1 MFFVVQDWMISE
13 LGLKGNELLVYAVI
27 YGYSQE
33 GQGCYYGGM
42 SFLAES
48 LGITRQTAITSC
60 KNLAERGLI
69 RRNEESRGGVHFCSY
84 EAQRYPND
92 EILTGCK
99 DFLQGV
105 SKNLTE
111 GCKNFLHNNI
121 RDSIKDNINNP
132 QTPLYKLPYDSEEF
146 RSTWAVLIKQP
157 KWRGKS
163 KDALAKS
170 AELLGEYPQDIAIK
184 MMNASIRNGWQ
195 GLFPL
200 KINDMQPQG
209 AKTSSAQSRARE
221 AREAAEAELAAT
233 LAAEQQALIE
243 GGVGI

>member
-1 MFFVVQDWMISE
+1 MQHLYWWHQHNAALANMNIDGRVWFFIPVTQIAEVFPYLSEKVVRGILDKLIQDGYLVKDHKGEGQQKFNRTNWYAFTPVG
-13 LGLKGNELLVYAVI
+13 LGLFELPVGETPFAPEGKSIVNSKVI
-27 YGYSQE
+27 
-33 GQGCYYGGM
+33 
-42 SFLAES
+42 
-48 LGITRQTAITSC
+48 I
-60 KNLAERGLI
+60 K
-69 RRNEESRGGVHFCSY
+69 V
-84 EAQRYPND
+84 
-92 EILTGCK
+92 
-99 DFLQGV
+99 
-105 SKNLTE
+105 
-111 GCKNFLHNNI
+111 NN
-121 RDSIKDNINNP
+121 NNP
-132 QTPLYKLPYDSEEF
+132 QTPLYNLPYDSEEF

-200 KINDMQPQG
+200 KLNDMQQQG